1 MKNKVIEAI
10 DKYKIIA
17 ILRGVPKEKLIDT
30 VQALY
35 DGGIR
40 LVEVT
45 YCADGSTSDEQT
57 ADSIKILSE
66 RFEGRLFI
74 GAGTVLTINQVMLTA
89 KSGGKFIISPDTNKE
104 VIEKSAE
111 FSLVSIPGVLTPT
124 EAVAAKR
131 YGADYVKLFPV
142 SNLGSDYI
150 KALTSPL
157 NHIKLLAVGG
167 IDTSNMTEYIKAGVK
182 GFGIGSN
189 IADKKLINK
198 GDFEALTKL
207 AKKYVRVLENE

>member
-111 FSLVSIPGVLTPT
+111 FSLVSIPGALTPT

-142 SNLGSDYI
+142 SNLGSDYV

-198 GDFEALTKL
+198 GDFEALTNL